1 MMATPHILAGA
12 AVAKVARRPWLAWPA
27 AFGSHFLLDYVPH
40 IDSHTVYGMP
50 GEEPNTTEA
59 AIAIVDFVIG
69 AALVTWLVWRRP
81 ERRLVLVGGL
91 CGILIDLI
99 EVSPGLGPWFKHG
112 AGTEWL
118 STWHHAIQIR
128 LEPAYWPVGIATQVV
143 VIGAALKV
151 IGWRRGG
158 NRQYRPSAKAT
169 TTGQREE

>member
-40 IDSHTVYGMP
+40 IDPHTVYGLP
-50 GEEPNTTEA
+50 GEEPNSTEA
-59 AIAIVDFVIG
+59 AIAIADFAIG
-69 AALVTWLVWRRP
+69 AAFLTWLVWRRP

-99 EVSPGLGPWFKHG
+99 EVSPGLGPWFRHG

-128 LEPAYWPVGIATQVV
+128 PKIQPMTLVRSFFQGNFFL
-143 VIGAALKV
+143 VISALCLHL
-151 IGWRRGG
+151 IGRSRKEYPD
-158 NRQYRPSAKAT
+158 R
-169 TTGQREE
+169 